1 MTTLSTAPT
10 TASPDRAPF
19 RALLEAQRADCVRQ
33 RELAL
38 AETATSVPDPV
49 AQGRAAGLLRT
60 IEEIDAALQRI
71 AAGTYGACV
80 HCGATGELGA
90 QMAYVTEIGTVVRC
104 SSCEGA
110 LIRIVRQIESPQRYW
125 LDLKGV
131 QYLQFQPVS

>member
-1 MTTLSTAPT
+1 MDEQRLDGNATGGILGEVFTFEMTSAKTAC
-10 TASPDRAPF
+10 A
-19 RALLEAQRADCVRQ
+19 
-33 RELAL
+33 
-38 AETATSVPDPV
+38 
-49 AQGRAAGLLRT
+49 
-60 IEEIDAALQRI
+60 
-71 AAGTYGACV
+71 

-131 QYLQFQPVS
+131 QYLQLQHFS